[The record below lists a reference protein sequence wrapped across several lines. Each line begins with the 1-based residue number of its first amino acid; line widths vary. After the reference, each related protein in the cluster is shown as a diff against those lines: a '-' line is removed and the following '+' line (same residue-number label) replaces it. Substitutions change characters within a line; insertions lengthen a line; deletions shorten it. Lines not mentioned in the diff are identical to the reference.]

1 MTQPWRINLSPGLWL
16 QAFALFFG
24 GCALLASQ
32 ERVVYLGALWVFAAV
47 GVAGLARCVLL
58 SSRATTWDLLLVSLC
73 LGYGLG
79 SLNTELNW
87 FYMPIDY
94 LRLTWAGPTS
104 IAKATALMMLV
115 GTALCMASSVD
126 ENRVFGHI
134 RIKPAQAPWVVWV
147 VLGVT
152 LLTIAQLVT
161 GSIGYHSNV
170 TGEGT
175 SVSPLAALTVGA
187 ICPAAALA
195 SFSWKSQHGWRRW
208 LMLSSLA
215 ALMVIESFQGR
226 RIFIYAMVVCLMC
239 FFAAHP
245 PRRLFTASQLLSF
258 VVAALLAMSA
268 SKAFFALR
276 MATTELGSSHD
287 TAQLLR
293 TGFDILLNAKKTSLN
308 EAVADNQNSRTFIV
322 GYLAELIE
330 ALEYRSPLY
339 GDVLMFD
346 VALNV
351 PAALWPEKYRII
363 SLGSEEA
370 VANYHLGI
378 PISDQANSIVTAGAS
393 DFGVAG
399 IFIYP
404 LALAGLYSLILRGTR
419 RLGGVAHLMVTAA
432 LVNTLL
438 NVEAATADYFSI
450 LRSIV
455 IVMTGVLGLWV
466 AYRVFIPP
474 PPQPASR

>member
-1 MTQPWRINLSPGLWL
+1 MSKPWRIDLNPMLWV
-16 QAFALFFG
+16 QAFALFFS
-24 GCALLASQ
+24 GCALLVSPDRAA
-32 ERVVYLGALWVFAAV
+32 YLGALWVFTAV

-58 SSRATTWDLLLVSLC
+58 SSHATIWDILLVSLC

-87 FYMPIDY
+87 FHLPIDY
-94 LRLTWAGPTS
+94 LRLTWAGPAS

-115 GTALCMASSVD
+115 GTALCVASSLD
-126 ENRVFGHI
+126 EHRMFRDIEI
-134 RIKPAQAPWVVWV
+134 RPAQEPWAVWLV
-147 VLGVT
+147 PGVT
-152 LLTIAQLVT
+152 LLAIVQVAT
-161 GSIGYHSNV
+161 GAMGYHSNV

-195 SFSWKSQHGWRRW
+195 SFSWKRQHGWRRW

-215 ALMVIESFQGR
+215 ALMAIEAFQGR
-226 RIFIYAMVVCLMC
+226 RVFIYAMVVCLMGY
-239 FFAAHP
+239 FAANP

-258 VVAALLAMSA
+258 LMAALLAMAA

-293 TGFDILLNAKKTSLN
+293 TGFDILLNAKKTELN

-322 GYLAELIE
+322 GYLAELVE
-330 ALEYRSPLY
+330 SLEYREPLY

-351 PAALWPEKYRII
+351 PAALWPEKYRVI

-370 VANYHLGI
+370 VANYHLSM

-393 DFGVAG
+393 DFGVPG
-399 IFIYP
+399 IFLYP

-419 RLGGVAHLMVTAA
+419 RLGGIAHLMITAA

-438 NVEAATADYFSI
+438 NVEAATADYFSV
-450 LRSIV
+450 LRSVV
-455 IVMTGVLGLWV
+455 IVTMGVLGAWV
-466 AYRVFIPP
+466 ACRIFIPP
-474 PPQPASR
+474 PTRALTR